1 MENCIFCKIARKEI
15 PAYILYEDEYSI
27 AFLDINPLNKGH
39 TLFIPKKHFER
50 LSSMDEEYSK
60 KFYESFQ
67 KFLKLF
73 EEKISKDYNIIIN
86 NGKKAGQA
94 VFHAHIHLVPQYE
107 DNGYKKIFLWNT
119 NKLTEEEAKE
129 IIKNFNNLNSK

>member
-1 MENCIFCKIARKEI
+1 MECVFCKIVNKEI
-15 PAYILYEDEYSI
+15 PAYIVYEDEYSI

-39 TLFIPKKHFER
+39 ILFIPKKHYER
-50 LSSMDEEYSK
+50 LSLMDLEYSK
-60 KFYESFQ
+60 NFYESFQ

-73 EEKISKDYNIIIN
+73 EEKLSKDYNIIVN

-107 DNGYKKIFLWNT
+107 DEGYKKIFNWST
-119 NKLTEEEAKE
+119 HKLTEEEAKE
-129 IIKNFNNLNSK
+129 ILEKFK

>member
-1 MENCIFCKIARKEI
+1 
-15 PAYILYEDEYSI
+15 
-27 AFLDINPLNKGH
+27 
-39 TLFIPKKHFER
+39 
-50 LSSMDEEYSK
+50 MDTEYSK

-73 EEKISKDYNIIIN
+73 EEKVSKDYNIIVN

-107 DNGYKKIFLWNT
+107 EGGYKKIFLWNSH
-119 NKLTEEEAKE
+119 KLTEEEAKE
-129 IIKNFNNLNSK
+129 IINKFK